1 MYERLKS
8 PLKIGKLTLPN
19 RLAMTAMGVNLGKPE
34 GGVTDDLIKFYE
46 ARARGGVGLIITEV
60 TRIEGG
66 AGISDPCQMAAYRP
80 GDILELQRLANM
92 VHRWNTRLFI
102 QLQHPGRAASS
113 WVTGTQPVAPSA
125 VASPM
130 GGETPRALS
139 LAECRDMV
147 ARFVNAAHIA
157 QMAGMDGVELHGAHG
172 YLIN

>member
-66 AGISDPCQMAAYRP
+66 AGISLP
-80 GDILELQRLANM
+80 
-92 VHRWNTRLFI
+92 
-102 QLQHPGRAASS
+102 PGRYSRTPASGQYGPS
-113 WVTGTQPVAPSA
+113 LEYAFVHPTSASGPGSLLLGNRYSACGALRGCQP
-125 VASPM
+125 
-130 GGETPRALS
+130 
-139 LAECRDMV
+139 
-147 ARFVNAAHIA
+147 
-157 QMAGMDGVELHGAHG
+157 HGR
-172 YLIN
+172 